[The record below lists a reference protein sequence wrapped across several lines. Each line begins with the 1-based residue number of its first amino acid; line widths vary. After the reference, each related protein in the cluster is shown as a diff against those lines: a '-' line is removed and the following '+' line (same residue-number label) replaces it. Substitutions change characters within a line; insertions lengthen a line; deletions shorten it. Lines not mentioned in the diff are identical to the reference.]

1 MKKVFA
7 LGFFEMKKICEKEGK
22 SQTSPLYRV
31 ERENSLAVRLKP
43 FTINDLDC
51 PRVLTVEIRRTL
63 EIWNQLLRL
72 EEFSNLELTA
82 AIWGTEAS
90 HDTRGNHTIMHTNCV
105 ITVREHLP
113 IFDTCPANTK
123 RNLLKRFAE
132 KLKRRASADCLW
144 PYVIPGLAR
153 LLPSE
158 TAKCSTSA
166 AWRTQLLSFMLT
178 NDEHKTRGN
187 CCAVSWCGIKALWRG
202 KERVRCGG
210 WRPSQHG
217 HKNCNQFPDHPY
229 PGLHWLHSFQTAR
242 S

>member
-7 LGFFEMKKICEKEGK
+7 LGFFKMKKIHEKEGK

-51 PRVLTVEIRRTL
+51 PRVLTVEIRRTF

-90 HDTRGNHTIMHTNCV
+90 HNMRGNHTIMHTNCV

-113 IFDTCPANTK
+113 RFDTCPANTK

-153 LLPSE
+153 LVPSE

-166 AWRTQLLSFMLT
+166 AWRT
-178 NDEHKTRGN
+178 
-187 CCAVSWCGIKALWRG
+187 
-202 KERVRCGG
+202 
-210 WRPSQHG
+210 
-217 HKNCNQFPDHPY
+217 
-229 PGLHWLHSFQTAR
+229 
-242 S
+242 